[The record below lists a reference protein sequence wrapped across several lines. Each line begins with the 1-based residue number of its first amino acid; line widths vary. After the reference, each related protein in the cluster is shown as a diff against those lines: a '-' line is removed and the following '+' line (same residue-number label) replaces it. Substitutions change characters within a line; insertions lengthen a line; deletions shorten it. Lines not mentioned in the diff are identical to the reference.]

1 MNLYSVQTIWRHKK
15 RYYTRTV
22 AVMANYSADARGIAR
37 QGFLEDEI
45 DNVRQR
51 VWREHGC
58 VVGESTRRCRHDMW
72 DGVDSR
78 RFIPE
83 GHMPI
88 AARVYYGYQYTPYD
102 VETVSKEGNLLR
114 GMAGTTE
121 AIIHFMDGSVAY
133 INNRNEI
140 AAAYLPG
147 DPVLLPGG
155 LTQHPATV

>member
-88 AARVYYGYQYTPYD
+88 AARVYYGSVHPVRRGDGEQRRQPASRNGRNDGGHHPLHGRFGRLYQQP
-102 VETVSKEGNLLR
+102 
-114 GMAGTTE
+114 
-121 AIIHFMDGSVAY
+121 
-133 INNRNEI
+133 
-140 AAAYLPG
+140 
-147 DPVLLPGG
+147 
-155 LTQHPATV
+155 